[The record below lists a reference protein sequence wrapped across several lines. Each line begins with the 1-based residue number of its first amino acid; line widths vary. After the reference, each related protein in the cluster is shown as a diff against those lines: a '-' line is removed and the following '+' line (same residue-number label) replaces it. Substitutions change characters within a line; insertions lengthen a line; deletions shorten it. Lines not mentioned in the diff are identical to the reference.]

1 MVPHCKYIFG
11 AMLTGSS
18 DLGLALGESFRAIR
32 QELLRYPQILG
43 GNRCDPIPFLFS
55 ENASAF
61 ARIIET
67 MLSTIVARMVEN
79 GDNLYVWRE

>member
-1 MVPHCKYIFG
+1 MVPHCNYIFG
-11 AMLTGSS
+11 VMLAETTN
-18 DLGLALGESFRAIR
+18 LEFALGESFVTIR
-32 QELLRYPQILG
+32 QELLRRPQILY
-43 GNRCDPIPFLFS
+43 GNRRDPIPSVFCKS
-55 ENASAF
+55 ERAF